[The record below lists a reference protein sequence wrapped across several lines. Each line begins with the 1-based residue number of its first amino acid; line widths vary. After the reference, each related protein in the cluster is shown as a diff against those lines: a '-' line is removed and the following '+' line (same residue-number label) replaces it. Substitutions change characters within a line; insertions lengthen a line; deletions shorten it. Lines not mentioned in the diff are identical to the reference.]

1 MLFFSLVVLIG
12 TGWSYMRPF
21 IDDRTR
27 KVLMVVVPLQ
37 VRGRGGA
44 GGGEGCMAMLEM
56 VSENSSSLIACLRVL

>member
-21 IDDRTR
+21 IDERTR

-37 VRGRGGA
+37 VG
-44 GGGEGCMAMLEM
+44 
-56 VSENSSSLIACLRVL
+56 